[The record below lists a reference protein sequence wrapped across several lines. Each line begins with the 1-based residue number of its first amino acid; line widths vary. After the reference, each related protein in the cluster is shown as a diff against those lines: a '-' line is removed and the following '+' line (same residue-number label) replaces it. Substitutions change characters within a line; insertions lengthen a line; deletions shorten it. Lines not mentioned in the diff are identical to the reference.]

1 MASMMN
7 DIEGFLTDNPKY
19 VEICEHLL
27 KYERETELQDRY
39 EHHVEDTDYDNCWD
53 SSDVKVKPQTLYQI
67 EMGGVIDRVFD
78 TNSSTIYAI
87 TDQDELEQALNNV
100 GTTDGIREDM
110 HEFPSEDD
118 LPDDLFADV
127 VGYDKIKW
135 LLRRGL
141 TTDEITNFLLVGPT
155 GSAKTVFLMSIEEHL
170 EGAEF
175 TSGSP
180 TSGPGVLDVM
190 FKRNP
195 KYMLIDELDDMDGDT
210 QKVLTQ
216 YTETGIVD
224 ETKVGKDRKLKTN
237 TKTFASANN
246 ASSIIE
252 QMRDRFTDL
261 HFEPYTRDEYIEVCT
276 HILPRKENTSEEEA
290 EVIAKEVWKME
301 DSGDVRK
308 AIQVARLSRGDPKK
322 VISVLDEY
330 SEKGLAKRL

>member
-1 MASMMN
+1 MMN
-7 DIEGFLTDNPKY
+7 DMEDFLSENPKY
-19 VEICEHLL
+19 VEVCQHLL
-27 KYERETELQDRY
+27 DYEKETELQSKY
-39 EHHVEDTDYDNCWD
+39 EHHIEDTDYEHCWG

-78 TNSSTIYAI
+78 TNSSTLYAI
-87 TDQDELEQALNNV
+87 SNQEELEEALDNV
-100 GTTDGIREDM
+100 GIGADGMKTEL
-110 HEFPSEDD
+110 HSFPSEDD
-118 LPDDLFADV
+118 LPDNIFADV
-127 VGYDKIKW
+127 VGYDKVKW

-141 TTDEITNFLLVGPT
+141 TTDDITNFLLVGPT

-195 KYMLIDELDDMDGDT
+195 KYMLIDELDDMDGET

-246 ASSIIE
+246 VDSIIE
-252 QMRDRFTDL
+252 QMQDRFTDL

-276 HILPRKENTSEEEA
+276 HILPRKENTPEDEA
-290 EVIAKEVWKME
+290 EVIAKEVWEME
-301 DSGDVRK
+301 GEGDVRK

-330 SEKGLAKRL
+330 SGKGLANRL